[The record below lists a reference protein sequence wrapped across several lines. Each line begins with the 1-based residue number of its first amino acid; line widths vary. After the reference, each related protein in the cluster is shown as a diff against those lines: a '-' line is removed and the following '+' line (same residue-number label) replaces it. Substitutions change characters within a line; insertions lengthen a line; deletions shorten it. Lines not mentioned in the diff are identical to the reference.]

1 MGFLHPWF
9 LLGLGAAAVPLLL
22 HLRQRQEPP
31 RIVFPAVRYLLD
43 ATREHEKKLRFRHW
57 LLLLLRTGLIVA
69 LVLAAAGLSLPVRG
83 VESHAPTALAILFD
97 NSLSS
102 GVIVGGTPRIEQLRE
117 AARRILG
124 HATPGDVLWVI
135 PADGVPRRGSPEELR
150 ALVDTLAPL
159 PGRLD
164 LGQGIEL
171 AAALVRDDAR
181 PGGIVVLTDL
191 QATAVTPARAGVPVV
206 VVAVDQPPVANRGIT
221 GLDLGPQ
228 PWGIG
233 GGRLI
238 VRVAGES
245 GAAVPLRVQVGARPL
260 RPALVA
266 PRVPTTVTV
275 PPLRP
280 GWYEVHAAIDPDELR
295 GDDERWAGV
304 RVAPVAAADWSEA
317 GRFVAAALEALQESG
332 RIRSGHEVVVGALGG
347 GASVVLPPADPAR
360 LGALDRAL
368 LARGS
373 TWSFGPL
380 VERAGSID
388 SNGWLGRAAVR
399 KRQRLLS
406 SGSGMTGVLATVD
419 GEPWIVRS
427 GDLVLVAS
435 RLEPEWTDLPLKA
448 DFVPFLD
455 AVIGRFARG
464 EVEVAT
470 GAAGAST
477 LLPEEV
483 TGVAQ
488 GTRRWRVE
496 GGAGFTPPGSGVYWL
511 LDGADTVGSLGVS
524 TDPRESD
531 LRSADAGAVERLWQG
546 RVVGAAEAGRAA
558 FALAARADLRG
569 PLLWLAL
576 LAGLGE
582 LVVAGWGGDRRRG

>member
-1 MGFLHPWF
+1 MGFLHPWL

-31 RIVFPAVRYLLD
+31 RVLFPAVRYLLD
-43 ATREHEKKLRFRHW
+43 ATREHEKKLRLRHW

-69 LVLAAAGLSLPVRG
+69 LVLAAAGLSLGVRG
-83 VESHAPTALAILFD
+83 VESHTPTALAIILD

-102 GVIVGGTPRIEQLRE
+102 GVVVGGTPRIERLRE
-117 AARRILG
+117 VARQVLDR
-124 HATPGDVLWVI
+124 ATPGDALWVI
-135 PADGVPRRGSPEELR
+135 PADGIPRRGTREELR
-150 ALVDTLAPL
+150 ALVDTLSAV

-164 LGQGIEL
+164 LGQGIDV
-171 AAALVRDDAR
+171 AAALVHDDTR
-181 PGGIVVLTDL
+181 PGGIVVVTDL
-191 QATAVTPARAGVPVV
+191 QATAVTPAQAGVPVV
-206 VVAVDQPPVANRGIT
+206 VVPVATPPVANLGIT
-221 GLDLGPQ
+221 ALDPGPQ

-233 GGRLI
+233 GGRI
-238 VRVAGES
+238 GVRVGGDS
-245 GAAVPLRVQVGARPL
+245 GAAVPLRLQVGMRPL

-266 PRVPTTVTV
+266 MGAPTTVPV
-275 PPLRP
+275 PALRP
-280 GWYEVHAAIDPDELR
+280 GWYEVHAEIDPDELR
-295 GDDERWAGV
+295 ADDERWAGV
-304 RVAPVAAADWSEA
+304 RVAPIAAADWSEA
-317 GRFVAAALEALQESG
+317 GRFVAAALEALQASG
-332 RIRSGHEVVVGALGG
+332 RIRSGHAVVVGALGA

-380 VERAGSID
+380 VERAGSVD
-388 SNGWLGRAAVR
+388 SNGWLGRATVL
-399 KRQRLLS
+399 KRQRLVS

-419 GEPWIVRS
+419 GEPWLVRS

-455 AVIGRFARG
+455 AVIDRFARG
-464 EVEVAT
+464 EVEAET
-470 GAAGAST
+470 GAVGAPT

-483 TGVAQ
+483 TGVAR
-488 GTRRWRVE
+488 GSTRWGVE
-496 GGAGFTPPGSGVYWL
+496 GGAGFTPPATGVYWL
-511 LDGADTVGSLGVS
+511 LDGADTVGALGVS
-524 TDPRESD
+524 ADPRESD
-531 LRSADAGAVERLWQG
+531 LRSADPATVARLWKA
-546 RVVGAAEAGRAA
+546 RVVDAGEAGRAA
-558 FALAARADLRG
+558 FALGARADLRG

-582 LVVAGWGGDRRRG
+582 LVVAGWGGDRRRS